1 MVEFG
6 FWQLKCDKCDFA
18 THFEAGLKSHAGKKH
33 KKGKDNGEIVFPKQ
47 CTLCHSY
54 KLAQFK
60 FDHCDFVGGDEIDME
75 VHVARTHE
83 ENFECGL
90 CDYEGKDIKALDIH
104 LKTCE
109 TYQCGI
115 CSEKLSQLPDIKM
128 HFEEKHETCKNSYYP
143 NGVRHIKPSRENKD
157 VYNNKFHS
165 YSDLFSEH

>member
-1 MVEFG
+1 
-6 FWQLKCDKCDFA
+6 
-18 THFEAGLKSHAGKKH
+18 
-33 KKGKDNGEIVFPKQ
+33 
-47 CTLCHSY
+47 
-54 KLAQFK
+54 
-60 FDHCDFVGGDEIDME
+60 ME
-75 VHVARTHE
+75 VHVVRTHE

-90 CDYEGKDIKALDIH
+90 CDYEGKDLEALDIH

-128 HFEEKHETCKNSYYP
+128 HFEEKHETYKNSYYP

-165 YSDLFSEH
+165 YSDLFSQPKFKMHIIVKVNSKGPWGRETDLSIR